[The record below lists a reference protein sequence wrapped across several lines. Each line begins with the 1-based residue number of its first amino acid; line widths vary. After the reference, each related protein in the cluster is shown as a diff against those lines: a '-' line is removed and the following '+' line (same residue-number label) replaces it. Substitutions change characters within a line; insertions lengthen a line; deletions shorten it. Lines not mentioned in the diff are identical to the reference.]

1 MVLEDE
7 AGSDSIEDLHSNGS
21 LRDFRRTGVVS
32 PGRMRAIDKNAM
44 ALGVSGSQLMES
56 AGKSLAGVVM
66 EYAPEKVL
74 ILCGSGNNGGDGFV
88 AARYLQNVCD
98 VDLLYYSFGDMTP
111 DAEANLRTLLYCDV
125 SVHRIRCPGDLIAA
139 ESLFSKADVIVDA
152 MLGTG
157 ARKGLVEPY
166 LSMVR
171 LADSVGAVKIS
182 ADIPTEGFNADRTI
196 GFHLPK
202 SPESEF
208 VDIGIPL
215 DAEIYT
221 GPGDLTMVPAKKSG
235 SHKGAGGKVLI
246 IGGGPYQGAPYL
258 AALSALRG
266 GADIV
271 RVATPC
277 MMHYPDLIVSPL
289 SGGIISGEHTEEL
302 ISLGESSDCVVCGC
316 GLGNESHDVI
326 REIAPYFRKVVF
338 DADALNYPLPFGNE
352 TIITPH
358 SGEFKRISGSLPP
371 KDLYARGM
379 SVRNFAGSADGRL
392 TVLLKGATD
401 VISDG
406 GSVRFNR
413 TGSPAM
419 TKGGTGDVL
428 AGLTGA
434 LFSRMSAF
442 DAACISAWIN
452 GAAGEKAAG
461 LYQNGLLAS
470 DIIDKIP
477 EIMNMEI

>member
-1 MVLEDE
+1 MAD
-7 AGSDSIEDLHSNGS
+7 ISNSEVIRGS
-21 LRDFRRTGVVS
+21 LREFRRAGVVS

-56 AGKSLAGVVM
+56 AGKSLAGAVM
-66 EYAPEKVL
+66 ESEPESVL

-98 VDLLYYSFGDMTP
+98 VDLICYSCGSMTR
-111 DAEANLRTLLYCDV
+111 DAEANLKALSYCGV
-125 SVHRIRCPGDLIAA
+125 SLHKIRCPGDLIPA
-139 ESLFSKADVIVDA
+139 EGLFRDADVIVDA
-152 MLGTG
+152 MFGTG
-157 ARKGLVEPY
+157 ARKGLSEPY

-171 LADSVGAVKIS
+171 LANLHNAVKIS
-182 ADIPTEGFNADRTI
+182 ADIPTEGFRADRII

-202 SPESEF
+202 SAESEY

-221 GPGDLTMVPAKKSG
+221 GPGDLTLIPAKKSG

-277 MMHYPDLIVSPL
+277 MMQYPDLIVSPL
-289 SGGIISGEHTEEL
+289 SGGVISGGHTEEL

-326 REIAPYFRKVVF
+326 REIAPYFRKAVF
-338 DADALNYPLPFGNE
+338 DADALQLPLPLGCE
-352 TIITPH
+352 TVITPH
-358 SGEFKRISGSLPP
+358 SGEFKRISGIIPP
-371 KDLYARGM
+371 QNLYARAM
-379 SVRNFAGSADGRL
+379 SVQNFAGGAEGRL

-406 GSVRFNR
+406 ESVRFNR

-428 AGLTGA
+428 AGLAGA
-434 LFSRMSAF
+434 LFSRMGAF
-442 DAACISAWIN
+442 DAACVAAWIN
-452 GAAGEKAAG
+452 GAAGEKVAG

>member
-1 MVLEDE
+1 MGLEYE
-7 AGSDSIEDLHSNGS
+7 ADKDTAEELCGS
-21 LRDFRRTGVVS
+21 LRDFRKTGFVS

-44 ALGVSGSQLMES
+44 ALGVPGLSLMES

-66 EYAPEKVL
+66 EYEPGKVL

-88 AARYLQNVCD
+88 AARYLQNLSD
-98 VDLLYYSFGDMTP
+98 VVLLYYTSGNMTA
-111 DAEANLRTLLYCDV
+111 DAEANLGALSYCGV
-125 SVHRIRCPGDLIAA
+125 SVHRIRCPGDLVPA
-139 ESLFSKADVIVDA
+139 EKHFRDADVIVDA

-157 ARKGLVEPY
+157 ARKGLREPY

-171 LADSVGAVKIS
+171 MSDLVGAVKVS
-182 ADIPTEGFNADRTI
+182 ADVPTEGFSPDRII

-202 SPESEF
+202 SAESES

-215 DAEIYT
+215 DAEIFT
-221 GPGDLTMVPAKKSG
+221 GPGDLTLIPGKKSG
-235 SHKGAGGKVLI
+235 AHKGAGGKVLI

-277 MMHYPDLIVSPL
+277 MMQYPDLIVSPL
-289 SGGIISGEHTEEL
+289 SGGEISGEHTEEL
-302 ISLGESSDCVVCGC
+302 ITLGEKSDCVVCGC
-316 GLGNESHDVI
+316 GLGDKSHDVI

-338 DADALNYPLPFGNE
+338 DADALNCPVPLGAD

-358 SGEFKRISGSLPP
+358 AGEFQRISGSFPP
-371 KDLYARGM
+371 QDLCGRAY
-379 SVRNFAGSADGRL
+379 SVRNFAKNTEGRL
-392 TVLLKGATD
+392 TVLLKGETD

-406 GSVRFNR
+406 ESVRFNR
-413 TGSPAM
+413 TGTPAM

-434 LFSRMSAF
+434 LFSRMDAF
-442 DAACISAWIN
+442 DAACISVWIN
-452 GAAGEKAAG
+452 GMAGEKVAG

>member
-1 MVLEDE
+1 MTD
-7 AGSDSIEDLHSNGS
+7 ISNSEGLCGS
-21 LRDFRRTGVVS
+21 LREFRRIGVVS
-32 PGRMRAIDKNAM
+32 PGRMRAVDKNAM
-44 ALGVSGSQLMES
+44 ALGVPGLSLMES

-66 EYAPEKVL
+66 EYDPEKVL

-88 AARYLQNVCD
+88 AARYLQHLCD
-98 VDLLYYSFGDMTP
+98 VDLLYYSSGNMTP
-111 DAEANLRTLLYCDV
+111 DAEANLKALAYCGV
-125 SVHRIRCPGDLIAA
+125 SVHRIRCPGDLIPA
-139 ESLFSKADVIVDA
+139 ESLFAKADVIVDA
-152 MLGTG
+152 ILGTG
-157 ARKGLVEPY
+157 ARKGLSEPY

-171 LADSVGAVKIS
+171 LADSVGAVNIS
-182 ADIPTEGFNADRTI
+182 ADVPTEGFNADRII

-202 SPESEF
+202 SAESEC
-208 VDIGIPL
+208 VNIGIPL
-215 DAEIYT
+215 DAEIFT
-221 GPGDLTMVPAKKSG
+221 GPGDLTLIPAKKS
-235 SHKGAGGKVLI
+235 SAHKGAGGNVLV

-271 RVATPC
+271 RVASPC
-277 MMHYPDLIVSPL
+277 MMQYPDLIVRPL
-289 SGGIISGEHTEEL
+289 GGGVISGEHTEEL
-302 ISLGESSDCVVCGC
+302 ISLGEKSDCVICGC
-316 GLGNESHDVI
+316 GLGDKSHDII

-338 DADALNYPLPFGNE
+338 DADALHLPLPLGAD

-358 SGEFKRISGSLPP
+358 AGEFQRISGHIPP
-371 KDLYARGM
+371 QDLYSRAV
-379 SVRNFAGSADGRL
+379 SVRDFAGGAKGRL

-406 GSVRFNR
+406 DSVRFSR

-434 LFSRMSAF
+434 LFSRMDAF
-442 DAACISAWIN
+442 DAASVSAWIN
-452 GAAGEKAAG
+452 GMAGEVVAG

>member
-1 MVLEDE
+1 MVLGDAAERDKAE
-7 AGSDSIEDLHSNGS
+7 ELHGS
-21 LRDFRRTGVVS
+21 LREFRQTGVVS

-44 ALGVSGSQLMES
+44 ALGVSGMQLMES

-98 VDLLYYSFGDMTP
+98 VDLLYYSSGNMTP
-111 DAEANLRTLLYCDV
+111 DAEANLRALSYCRV
-125 SVHRIRCPGDLIAA
+125 PLHRIRCPGDLIPA
-139 ESLFSKADVIVDA
+139 ESLFAKADVIVDA

-157 ARKGLVEPY
+157 ARSGLVEPY

-182 ADIPTEGFNADRTI
+182 ADIPTEGFRADRII

-202 SPESEF
+202 TTESES

-215 DAEIYT
+215 DAEICT
-221 GPGDLTMVPAKKSG
+221 GPGDLTMIPAKKSG

-271 RVATPC
+271 RVASPC
-277 MMHYPDLIVSPL
+277 MMQYPDLIVCPM
-289 SGGIISGEHTEEL
+289 SGGIISGEHKEEL

-316 GLGNESHDVI
+316 GLGDKSHDVI
-326 REIAPYFRKVVF
+326 REVAPYFRKAVF
-338 DADALNYPLPFGNE
+338 DADALKNPLPFGDD

-358 SGEFKRISGSLPP
+358 AGEFKRVSGAVPP
-371 KDLYARGM
+371 ENLYARAM
-379 SVRNFAGSADGRL
+379 SVRRFAGGADGRL

-406 GSVRFNR
+406 ESVRFNR

-434 LFSRMSAF
+434 LFSRMDAF

-452 GAAGEKAAG
+452 GAAGGKVAG